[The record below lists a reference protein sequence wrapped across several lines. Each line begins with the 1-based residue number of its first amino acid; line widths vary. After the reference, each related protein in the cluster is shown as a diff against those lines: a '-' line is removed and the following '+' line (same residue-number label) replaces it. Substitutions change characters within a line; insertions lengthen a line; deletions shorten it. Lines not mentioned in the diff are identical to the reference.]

1 MDINV
6 LLLIICGK
14 VQCGSDVEEEWHYIR
29 WQWQCL
35 TVERWRESRAGRADC
50 GLCTKYNSVS
60 ETQSDCS
67 DLVSHSQIVRSCVV
81 TPGRQL
87 SINTLSL
94 SPSHQQSPAMIQEA
108 IASYGSSSADENS
121 SSEES
126 GLRSRPHIAR
136 KRRGNL
142 SKEAILVLRRWLYDH
157 RYNAY
162 PSDAEK
168 LFLAKEA
175 GLTVL
180 QVCNWFINARRRIL
194 PEIIR
199 KEGNDPQRFTISRRG
214 SKIKSCP
221 QSNLSGAAP
230 QKMVNTRWDMG
241 SRDHE
246 YVENITLYK
255 AEADSSSEDE
265 EMEYETSPAPSVLL
279 NKQRYDSGESGI
291 YSSLSDCE
299 CCKKLTCTTHPHH
312 GGPHSN
318 SSSSTA
324 PPSSSSSSS
333 SRLLTE
339 NMKLLTTAQ
348 PVLVNTSLD
357 QPLDMTKKTSVGA
370 HQDFSKQSSNQSPYT
385 NPASHREQFKSLYL
399 LVDAAVGLLEKE
411 ESLRCEATSCAW
423 WVRPSLLPPSTAQ
436 QLSLH
441 KMHENPKKTFLNSL
455 ICVTRPSYVKLG
467 FGHFFLYYFM
477 CSYTTADYKTLYI
490 PYIHI

>member
-1 MDINV
+1 MGV
-6 LLLIICGK
+6 T
-14 VQCGSDVEEEWHYIR
+14 S
-29 WQWQCL
+29 
-35 TVERWRESRAGRADC
+35 
-50 GLCTKYNSVS
+50 
-60 ETQSDCS
+60 
-67 DLVSHSQIVRSCVV
+67 SHR
-81 TPGRQL
+81 TH
-87 SINTLSL
+87 SL
-94 SPSHQQSPAMIQEA
+94 AEMIHEAMT
-108 IASYGSSSADENS
+108 SYGSSSADENS

-221 QSNLSGAAP
+221 QSNMAGVSS

-255 AEADSSSEDE
+255 AEEDSSSEDE
-265 EMEYETSPAPSVLL
+265 EMEYESSPAPSVLL

-299 CCKKLTCTTHPHH
+299 CCKKLTCTAHH
-312 GGPHSN
+312 VPQVTTT
-318 SSSSTA
+318 SSST
-324 PPSSSSSSS
+324 
-333 SRLLTE
+333 RLLTD
-339 NMKLLTTAQ
+339 NMKLLTTTQ
-348 PVLVNTSLD
+348 PVLVKTSLD
-357 QPLDMTKKTSVGA
+357 QPLDMTKKTSVSG

-411 ESLRCEATSCAW
+411 ESRRCEATSCA
-423 WVRPSLLPPSTAQ
+423 
-436 QLSLH
+436 
-441 KMHENPKKTFLNSL
+441 
-455 ICVTRPSYVKLG
+455 
-467 FGHFFLYYFM
+467 
-477 CSYTTADYKTLYI
+477 
-490 PYIHI
+490 

>member
-1 MDINV
+1 MIH
-6 LLLIICGK
+6 
-14 VQCGSDVEEEWHYIR
+14 E
-29 WQWQCL
+29 
-35 TVERWRESRAGRADC
+35 
-50 GLCTKYNSVS
+50 
-60 ETQSDCS
+60 
-67 DLVSHSQIVRSCVV
+67 
-81 TPGRQL
+81 
-87 SINTLSL
+87 
-94 SPSHQQSPAMIQEA
+94 AMT
-108 IASYGSSSADENS
+108 SYGSSSADENS

-221 QSNLSGAAP
+221 QSSLSGATGP

-255 AEADSSSEDE
+255 ADADSSSEDE
-265 EMEYETSPAPSVLL
+265 EMEYESSPAPSVLL

-291 YSSLSDCE
+291 YSSNSDCE
-299 CCKKLTCTTHPHH
+299 SCKKLTCTAHH
-312 GGPHSN
+312 VPQVTT
-318 SSSSTA
+318 SSTVLSSC
-324 PPSSSSSSS
+324 PSSSPST
-333 SRLLTE
+333 RLLGD
-339 NMKLLTTAQ
+339 NMKLLTTTQ

-357 QPLDMTKKTSVGA
+357 QPLDMTKKTSVGG
-370 HQDFSKQSSNQSPYT
+370 HQDFFRQSSNQSPYT

-411 ESLRCEATSCAW
+411 ESRRCEATSCA
-423 WVRPSLLPPSTAQ
+423 
-436 QLSLH
+436 
-441 KMHENPKKTFLNSL
+441 
-455 ICVTRPSYVKLG
+455 
-467 FGHFFLYYFM
+467 
-477 CSYTTADYKTLYI
+477 
-490 PYIHI
+490 

>member
-1 MDINV
+1 MIH
-6 LLLIICGK
+6 
-14 VQCGSDVEEEWHYIR
+14 E
-29 WQWQCL
+29 
-35 TVERWRESRAGRADC
+35 
-50 GLCTKYNSVS
+50 
-60 ETQSDCS
+60 
-67 DLVSHSQIVRSCVV
+67 
-81 TPGRQL
+81 
-87 SINTLSL
+87 
-94 SPSHQQSPAMIQEA
+94 AMT
-108 IASYGSSSADENS
+108 SYGSSSADENS

-265 EMEYETSPAPSVLL
+265 EMEYESSPAPSVLL

-299 CCKKLTCTTHPHH
+299 CCKKLTCTAHPV
-312 GGPHSN
+312 PQVT
-318 SSSSTA
+318 STSL
-324 PPSSSSSSS
+324 SSSSSSFS
-333 SRLLTE
+333 SSTTTTTTTRLLTDH
-339 NMKLLTTAQ
+339 MKLLTTTQ
-348 PVLVNTSLD
+348 PVLVKTSPD
-357 QPLDMTKKTSVGA
+357 QPLDMTKKTSVGG
-370 HQDFSKQSSNQSPYT
+370 HQDFSLQSSNQSQYT
-385 NPASHREQFKSLYL
+385 SPASHREQFKSLYL

-411 ESLRCEATSCAW
+411 ESRRCEATSCA
-423 WVRPSLLPPSTAQ
+423 
-436 QLSLH
+436 
-441 KMHENPKKTFLNSL
+441 
-455 ICVTRPSYVKLG
+455 
-467 FGHFFLYYFM
+467 
-477 CSYTTADYKTLYI
+477 
-490 PYIHI
+490 

>member
-1 MDINV
+1 MIHE
-6 LLLIICGK
+6 G
-14 VQCGSDVEEEWHYIR
+14 
-29 WQWQCL
+29 
-35 TVERWRESRAGRADC
+35 
-50 GLCTKYNSVS
+50 
-60 ETQSDCS
+60 
-67 DLVSHSQIVRSCVV
+67 V
-81 TPGRQL
+81 T
-87 SINTLSL
+87 
-94 SPSHQQSPAMIQEA
+94 
-108 IASYGSSSADENS
+108 SYGSSSADENS

-168 LFLAKEA
+168 LSLAKEA

-221 QSNLSGAAP
+221 QSSMSGVTT

-255 AEADSSSEDE
+255 ADEDSSSEDE
-265 EMEYETSPAPSVLL
+265 EMEYETSPPSSVLL

-291 YSSLSDCE
+291 YSSVSDCE
-299 CCKKLTCTTHPHH
+299 SCKQLTCTTH
-312 GGPHSN
+312 GINTAG
-318 SSSSTA
+318 STVL
-324 PPSSSSSSS
+324 SS
-333 SRLLTE
+333 SRLLT
-339 NMKLLTTAQ
+339 TTQQA
-348 PVLVNTSLD
+348 LVNSLD
-357 QPLDMTKKTSVGA
+357 QPLDMTKKTSV
-370 HQDFSKQSSNQSPYT
+370 HQDFSKQSSNQSPDPST
-385 NPASHREQFKSLYL
+385 ASHREQFKSLYL

-411 ESLRCEATSCAW
+411 ESLRRCQATSCAW
-423 WVRPSLLPPSTAQ
+423 YLLLLRL
-436 QLSLH
+436 QL
-441 KMHENPKKTFLNSL
+441 PWNSPF
-455 ICVTRPSYVKLG
+455 T
-467 FGHFFLYYFM
+467 
-477 CSYTTADYKTLYI
+477 YI
-490 PYIHI
+490 TMYSIKCMKIQRNILKI

>member
-1 MDINV
+1 MIH
-6 LLLIICGK
+6 
-14 VQCGSDVEEEWHYIR
+14 E
-29 WQWQCL
+29 
-35 TVERWRESRAGRADC
+35 
-50 GLCTKYNSVS
+50 
-60 ETQSDCS
+60 
-67 DLVSHSQIVRSCVV
+67 
-81 TPGRQL
+81 
-87 SINTLSL
+87 
-94 SPSHQQSPAMIQEA
+94 AMT
-108 IASYGSSSADENS
+108 SYGSSSADENS

-221 QSNLSGAAP
+221 QSNLGGAAT

-265 EMEYETSPAPSVLL
+265 EMEYESSPAPSVLL

-299 CCKKLTCTTHPHH
+299 CCKKLTCTAHH
-312 GGPHSN
+312 VPQV
-318 SSSSTA
+318 TT
-324 PPSSSSSSS
+324 SSSSSST
-333 SRLLTE
+333 RLLTD
-339 NMKLLTTAQ
+339 NMKLLTTTQ
-348 PVLVNTSLD
+348 PVLVKTSLD

-370 HQDFSKQSSNQSPYT
+370 YQDFSKQSSNQSPYT

-411 ESLRCEATSCAW
+411 ESLRCEATSCA
-423 WVRPSLLPPSTAQ
+423 
-436 QLSLH
+436 
-441 KMHENPKKTFLNSL
+441 
-455 ICVTRPSYVKLG
+455 
-467 FGHFFLYYFM
+467 
-477 CSYTTADYKTLYI
+477 
-490 PYIHI
+490 